1 MADKT
6 GIRLFMIVIVT
17 VVAVVD
23 VDMKK
28 DSMMRMTARQ
38 RPTLVIRETIAA
50 LKFNFM
56 LHCD

>member
-23 VDMKK
+23 VDMKNDED
-28 DSMMRMTARQ
+28 DS
-38 RPTLVIRETIAA
+38 
-50 LKFNFM
+50 
-56 LHCD
+56 